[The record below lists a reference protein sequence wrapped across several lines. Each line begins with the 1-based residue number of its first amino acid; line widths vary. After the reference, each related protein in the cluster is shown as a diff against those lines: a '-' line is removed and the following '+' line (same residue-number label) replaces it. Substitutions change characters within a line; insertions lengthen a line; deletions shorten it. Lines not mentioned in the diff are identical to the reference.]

1 LQDLEELSKS
11 PNNAEVIKAI
21 HSSAFIISLED
32 AKPSDPVHH
41 SRALWHGD
49 FVAGVPVG
57 LRNRWVDK
65 PVQFV
70 VFDNAYAG
78 LMGEHSVMDGTPT
91 ARMCDEILDWLE
103 DPSFDHGAPL
113 TTTKDVPVPLD
124 WDVTL
129 ATTEAIAKADVA
141 ARELCESQDLGFYL
155 TSYGKDAIKKF
166 GVSPDSWAQMIVQL
180 AYRRLLNGQKR
191 NGGTYEAAT
200 TRRFFK
206 GRTEAIRVVSEE
218 SDAWVVSMDDPTVSP
233 AQRKALFDA
242 ATKRH
247 ITLAKA
253 AGQGQ
258 GVDRHLFGT
267 PPLSNP
273 NPQVVS
279 TSSRCRRFE
288 EGSSGR

>member
-1 LQDLEELSKS
+1 
-11 PNNAEVIKAI
+11 
-21 HSSAFIISLED
+21 
-32 AKPSDPVHH
+32 
-41 SRALWHGD
+41 
-49 FVAGVPVG
+49 
-57 LRNRWVDK
+57 
-65 PVQFV
+65 
-70 VFDNAYAG
+70 
-78 LMGEHSVMDGTPT
+78 MGEHSVMDGTPT

-103 DPSFDHGAPL
+103 DPNFDHGAPL
-113 TTTKDVPVPLD
+113 TATKDVPVPLD
-124 WDVTL
+124 WDVTP

-218 SDAWVVSMDDPTVSP
+218 SDAWVESMDDPTASP
-233 AQRKALFDA
+233 AHRKTLFDA

-258 GVDRHLFGT
+258 GVDRHIFGA
-267 PPLSNP
+267 PILSNP
-273 NPQVVS
+273 SCSVVS
-279 TSSRCRRFE
+279 TFPRCCRVE